1 MEIQRVASR
10 CADVSLKTWQRGRFR
25 VITPGVIQV
34 MDIQA
39 AVSES
44 TPVVAFEGGAE
55 SRREGLNKFTLGP
68 SDSLEGKLTY
78 DGHMH
83 VQGRA
88 EGEFRVTGNIDVA
101 AGATVKALLE
111 ASSLTVEGEGRGD
124 AHRPRQADPGQDREA
139 ERRPARAQA
148 ADRGRSH
155 PQRSRPDGGF
165 WVAGDR
171 RLGLRSRRRRTSNPR

>member
-1 MEIQRVASR
+1 
-10 CADVSLKTWQRGRFR
+10 
-25 VITPGVIQV
+25 
-34 MDIQA
+34 MDIRA

-44 TPVVAFEGGAE
+44 TPVVAFEDGVE

-78 DGHMH
+78 DGDMH

-111 ASSLTVEGEGRGD
+111 ASSLTVEGEVEGTLT
-124 AHRPRQADPGQDREA
+124 
-139 ERRPARAQA
+139 AR
-148 ADRGRSH
+148 DKLTLGRS
-155 PQRSRPDGGF
+155 
-165 WVAGDR
+165 AKLNGDLHVR
-171 RLGLRSRRRRTSNPR
+171 RLQIEDGASLNGHVRMGDFE

>member
-1 MEIQRVASR
+1 
-10 CADVSLKTWQRGRFR
+10 
-25 VITPGVIQV
+25 

-44 TPVVAFEGGAE
+44 TLVVAAEDGAE
-55 SRREGLNKFTLGP
+55 SRREGLNNFTLGP
-68 SDSLEGKLTY
+68 SDSLVGKLTY

-111 ASSLTVEGEGRGD
+111 ASSLTVEGEVEGTLT
-124 AHRPRQADPGQDREA
+124 
-139 ERRPARAQA
+139 AR
-148 ADRGRSH
+148 DKLTLGRS
-155 PQRSRPDGGF
+155 
-165 WVAGDR
+165 AKLNGDLHVR
-171 RLGLRSRRRRTSNPR
+171 RLQIEDGASLNGHVRMGDFE